1 MNSPVRPDR
10 PWQRSTSTDDSD
22 FIDLKKIWHA
32 VWSRKWGIVLLVA
45 VVAVLTAVLLSR
57 MTPIYKAVASVIIE
71 VKGTPVVSFQPAN
84 APTEVSEYLQTQLSL
99 IQSRGVAEKVVRD
112 LELTE
117 HPEFDLRQQPG
128 PLINIGGMLDAIMGE
143 EPEPLTEAQIMDHA
157 TQVFM
162 DRTTVWVE
170 GKSQLVYLSV
180 AMADKLMA
188 AQAANHLATSYIEAQ
203 LEAKVEMSMTAASWM
218 NTRLVD
224 LRQNLKDSEDR
235 LQAYLDA
242 EGLVDMDGVGTISAN
257 ELSLTGDRMID
268 ARRQRAEAESQFRQV
283 ESMRDQGWER
293 LASVPAVL
301 GHPLI
306 QQFKADRA
314 HARSRVEDLSRRYGD
329 RHPAMQSAR
338 SDLNAATAS
347 LRQQVEQVVASIE
360 RSYQLA
366 VANEN
371 SLRAS
376 FNDNKEQIQDISRK
390 EFKVRD
396 LQREVEA
403 NRALYDTFMTRLQ
416 ETTATSDLSSTN
428 ARIVDEAIPP
438 AQASEPNTRL
448 FMVVALF
455 LALVVGIAQAI
466 IREILDNTFKSSD
479 EVETKL
485 NLPVMGIVPQ
495 VPRNLRKQV
504 SHLFQRNEEKRFCE
518 AIRTIRTNI
527 TLTEGNQPRQV
538 LVVTSTAPGEGK
550 SSVSANLAFAMGQLN
565 RVLLIDADLRRA
577 TLDQTFEFAPGTPG
591 LANLIGGNA
600 KLDDCIR
607 SVGNVDMISAG
618 TVPSNPLELLSSPR
632 FAKLLEAVKGRYDR
646 IIIDSPPSQAVSD
659 AAVLSILAD
668 AVIYVIKSES
678 TLIPHAQ
685 KGVAQLLQSNAP
697 VAGVVL
703 NHVDVEKAK
712 RNGQFRG
719 YYDHYGYS
727 EQTV

>member
-1 MNSPVRPDR
+1 
-10 PWQRSTSTDDSD
+10 
-22 FIDLKKIWHA
+22 
-32 VWSRKWGIVLLVA
+32 
-45 VVAVLTAVLLSR
+45 
-57 MTPIYKAVASVIIE
+57 
-71 VKGTPVVSFQPAN
+71 
-84 APTEVSEYLQTQLSL
+84 
-99 IQSRGVAEKVVRD
+99 
-112 LELTE
+112 
-117 HPEFDLRQQPG
+117 
-128 PLINIGGMLDAIMGE
+128 
-143 EPEPLTEAQIMDHA
+143 
-157 TQVFM
+157 
-162 DRTTVWVE
+162 
-170 GKSQLVYLSV
+170 
-180 AMADKLMA
+180 
-188 AQAANHLATSYIEAQ
+188 
-203 LEAKVEMSMTAASWM
+203 
-218 NTRLVD
+218 
-224 LRQNLKDSEDR
+224 
-235 LQAYLDA
+235 
-242 EGLVDMDGVGTISAN
+242 
-257 ELSLTGDRMID
+257 
-268 ARRQRAEAESQFRQV
+268 
-283 ESMRDQGWER
+283 
-293 LASVPAVL
+293 
-301 GHPLI
+301 
-306 QQFKADRA
+306 
-314 HARSRVEDLSRRYGD
+314 
-329 RHPAMQSAR
+329 
-338 SDLNAATAS
+338 
-347 LRQQVEQVVASIE
+347 
-360 RSYQLA
+360 
-366 VANEN
+366 N

-455 LALVVGIAQAI
+455 LALVAGIAQAI

-550 SSVSANLAFAMGQLN
+550 SSVSANLAFAMAQLN

>member
-1 MNSPVRPDR
+1 
-10 PWQRSTSTDDSD
+10 
-22 FIDLKKIWHA
+22 
-32 VWSRKWGIVLLVA
+32 
-45 VVAVLTAVLLSR
+45 
-57 MTPIYKAVASVIIE
+57 
-71 VKGTPVVSFQPAN
+71 
-84 APTEVSEYLQTQLSL
+84 
-99 IQSRGVAEKVVRD
+99 
-112 LELTE
+112 
-117 HPEFDLRQQPG
+117 
-128 PLINIGGMLDAIMGE
+128 MGE

-376 FNDNKEQIQDISRK
+376 FNDNKEQIQNISRK

>member
-455 LALVVGIAQAI
+455 LALVAGIAQAI

-527 TLTEGNQPRQV
+527 TLTEGNQLRQV